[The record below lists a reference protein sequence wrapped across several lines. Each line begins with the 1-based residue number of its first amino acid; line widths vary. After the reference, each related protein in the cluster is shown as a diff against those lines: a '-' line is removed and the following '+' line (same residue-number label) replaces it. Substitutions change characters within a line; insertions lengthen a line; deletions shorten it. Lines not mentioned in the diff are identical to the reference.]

1 MVACHDADGGRGRG
15 IWRNW
20 RRHGTVACLEPAGDL
35 FMPYRLVHA
44 DGVVA
49 EPTTAFFGELGNYR
63 AWAVVGGA

>member
-1 MVACHDADGGRGRG
+1 
-15 IWRNW
+15 
-20 RRHGTVACLEPAGDL
+20 
-35 FMPYRLVHA
+35 MPYRLVHA